1 MTDIEYLDIEDAI
14 AIIRRLDI
22 GPVRDLGLLDS
33 AMSRPR
39 SSAFGE
45 DAYPTL
51 ALKAAAL
58 LHSLTNNH
66 PLIDGDKRLAWL
78 CTVVFCD
85 LNGFA
90 PALEDDAAFDL
101 VWDVASSP
109 IELEEIALRL
119 NLVTTMHLDPG

>member
-66 PLIDGDKRLAWL
+66 PLVDGNKRLAWL